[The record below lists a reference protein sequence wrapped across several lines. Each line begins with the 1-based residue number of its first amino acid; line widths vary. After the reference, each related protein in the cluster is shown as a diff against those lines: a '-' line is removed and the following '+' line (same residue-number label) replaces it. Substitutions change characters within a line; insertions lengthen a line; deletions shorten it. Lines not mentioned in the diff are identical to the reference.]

1 MLWIESL
8 LLVRE
13 EKNVQS
19 QPAKPNQTKHSFQE
33 KTNQTKHCLQDK
45 LNQTVFSR

>member
-19 QPAKPNQTKHSFQE
+19 QQAKPNQTKQSFQD
-33 KTNQTKHCLQDK
+33 KPNRVFKINQTE
-45 LNQTVFSR
+45 FSR

>member
-19 QPAKPNQTKHSFQE
+19 QRAKPNQTKQSFQDKPNQTKQRFPE
-33 KTNQTKHCLQDK
+33 KNQTKHFL
-45 LNQTVFSR
+45 